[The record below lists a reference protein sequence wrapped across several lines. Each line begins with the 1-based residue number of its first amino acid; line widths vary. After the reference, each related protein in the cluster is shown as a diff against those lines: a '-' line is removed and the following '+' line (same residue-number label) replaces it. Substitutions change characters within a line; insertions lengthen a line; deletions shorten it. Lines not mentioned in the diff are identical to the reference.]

1 MWETPEFWVS
11 TVIGLVGGGF
21 SVLGFMAAR
30 RAAGEAQSARVAA
43 QHAASAVKVQTV
55 VVELQEIAYK
65 IARLDQTITYTA
77 ARDLLQALKLRRL
90 IAPFAE
96 KPALK
101 KTSGDLLAAL
111 TQAKAALAGVAP
123 QPGSETVG
131 PSSPTVYFA
140 IEGAFSDVSGLIGEL
155 IGIHETA
162 LGPSVA
168 EELAHQPPR
177 QLETKTEK
185 RRD

>member
-1 MWETPEFWVS
+1 VRASLARYTEFLTGS
-11 TVIGLVGGGF
+11 
-21 SVLGFMAAR
+21 
-30 RAAGEAQSARVAA
+30 AGEAQSARVAA

-77 ARDLLQALKLRRL
+77 ARDLLTEQALKLRRL

-168 EELAHQPPR
+168 EDVPHQTPR
-177 QLETKTEK
+177 QLEAKTEK
-185 RRD
+185 TL